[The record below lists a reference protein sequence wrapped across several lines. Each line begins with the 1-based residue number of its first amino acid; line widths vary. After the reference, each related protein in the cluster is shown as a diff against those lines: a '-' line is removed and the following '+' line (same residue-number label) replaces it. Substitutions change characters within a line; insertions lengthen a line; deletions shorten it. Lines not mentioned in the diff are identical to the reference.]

1 LKRSSMLKSSKIF
14 AELFDVSK
22 GAYSVKGKFL
32 TVKFRLFPSEKP
44 QAKVGFVVGKRW
56 VKRAVDR
63 NFVKRRLRE
72 AYRQQQF
79 ILVKDL
85 SYLVNDQGIE
95 LIFIYRS
102 RHMISSREIF
112 VEVSE
117 LMLRMSHRLRSI
129 Q

>member
-1 LKRSSMLKSSKIF
+1 MLKSSKIF

-22 GAYSVKGKFL
+22 GAYSAKGKIL
-32 TVKFRLFPSEKP
+32 SVKFRLLPSEKP
-44 QAKVGFVVGKRW
+44 QTKVGFVVGKRW
-56 VKRAVDR
+56 IKRAVDR

-72 AYRQQQF
+72 AYRQGQF

-85 SYLVNDQGIE
+85 SYLVNDHSIE

-102 RHMISSREIF
+102 RHMASSKEIF

-117 LMLRMSHRLRSI
+117 LMLRMSDRLRSI